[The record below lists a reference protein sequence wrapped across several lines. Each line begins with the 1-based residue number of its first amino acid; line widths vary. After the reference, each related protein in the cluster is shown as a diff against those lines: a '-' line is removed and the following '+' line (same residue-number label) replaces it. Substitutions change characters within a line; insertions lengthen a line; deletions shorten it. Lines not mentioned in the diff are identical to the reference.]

1 MRWLSYLGARYGV
14 ALVLA
19 LLIGGL
25 VLTVKI
31 AAPEAAPSAVGP
43 DTGSAQPAPVNT
55 DPHQEGNDLEPSR
68 SPAPPSISPGA
79 VLPEVVA
86 KSFAQAWLRHT
97 GVTGDQWRAG
107 MRPYATPDLLE
118 KLKDT
123 DPVQVPAERMTGEPS
138 PGVYSGASFVEFR
151 LAVDSG
157 TLSLRLVADRGQW
170 RVDTID
176 WERTR

>member
-1 MRWLSYLGARYGV
+1 MRWLSYLGARYGI

-19 LLIGGL
+19 LLIGAL

-43 DTGSAQPAPVNT
+43 DTGSAQPVPANT
-55 DPHQEGNDLEPSR
+55 EAHQEGDDLEPSR
-68 SPAPPSISPGA
+68 SPAPPSTSPGA
-79 VLPEVVA
+79 AAPDVVA
-86 KSFAQAWLRHT
+86 KTFTSAWLKHT

-107 MRPYATPDLLE
+107 MRPYATANLME

-123 DPVQVPAERMTGEPS
+123 DPIQVPAERLTGEPS
-138 PGVYSGASFVEFR
+138 PGVYTGASFVEFR

-157 TLSLRLVADRGQW
+157 TLSLRLIADRGQW